1 MRCHPSQD
9 AVVDTMTAAE
19 WNGPFRG
26 AAATPTEV
34 ARRRGSAAASAV
46 FHWLSADRPVAAWVP
61 VSAGLSPALLMIA
74 WLIGDAVQPTS
85 YSPVRQTVSVLAGDA
100 GTDRWIVTCALYVI
114 GVCHLATAAGLR
126 ALTLRA
132 RVGLV
137 VAGLAAIGIAA
148 SPQPVSGSRTL
159 HLIFTCIGAVAIT
172 VWPALA
178 AQRRAAASILV
189 SARVSAA
196 VALGFL
202 VLLSWTVV
210 ETQGGA
216 SLGLAERVSS
226 AIQTGWPLAVTLDL
240 RRTTRTDP
248 HNRWET

>member
-1 MRCHPSQD
+1 
-9 AVVDTMTAAE
+9 MTAAE
-19 WNGPFRG
+19 WNGPCG
-26 AAATPTEV
+26 DVTVTPSEV
-34 ARRRGSAAASAV
+34 ARRHGSAAASAV
-46 FHWLSADRPVAAWVP
+46 SRRLGADRPVAAWVP
-61 VSAGLSPALLMIA
+61 VSAGLSPALLTIA

-85 YSPVRQTVSVLAGDA
+85 YSPVRQTVSVLAGHGA
-100 GTDRWIVTCALYVI
+100 TDRWIVTGAVYGI

-148 SPQPVSGSRTL
+148 SPQPVSGSRAQ
-159 HLIFTCIGAVAIT
+159 HLIFTVIGALAIT
-172 VWPALA
+172 VWPALG
-178 AQRRAAASILV
+178 AQRRAPASILV

-196 VALGFL
+196 VSLGFL
-202 VLLSWTVV
+202 ILLSWTVV

-226 AIQTGWPLAVTLDL
+226 AIQTGWPLAVTLSL

-248 HNRWET
+248 DNRWET